1 MIGLGI
7 PGSENHIATPVSR
20 FLALLS
26 VMRLPTRTAEGIT
39 ALVRLL
45 APQTQ
50 ATVIP
55 HDPQQIVLPEPAGL
69 SKRSRICLKTRA
81 LLGNT
86 GTDVNSQ
93 LLMKLYTEDDGEAR
107 GWLPGGQLHTDLL
120 VLLRVYLGWRYQAR
134 LQLTLPV
141 SLLPP
146 AQLGNQRVQV
156 SRTGVLR
163 ASFAAPVAG
172 TVTVSLGRYQ
182 GLMPTSSTRDRESVT
197 HVSYTL

>member
-1 MIGLGI
+1 
-7 PGSENHIATPVSR
+7 
-20 FLALLS
+20 
-26 VMRLPTRTAEGIT
+26 
-39 ALVRLL
+39 
-45 APQTQ
+45 
-50 ATVIP
+50 
-55 HDPQQIVLPEPAGL
+55 
-69 SKRSRICLKTRA
+69 
-81 LLGNT
+81 
-86 GTDVNSQ
+86 
-93 LLMKLYTEDDGEAR
+93 MKLYTEDDGEAR

-163 ASFAAPVAG
+163 ASLLPQSPVRSRS
-172 TVTVSLGRYQ
+172 VSGRYQ

-197 HVSYTL
+197 HVSLHPINDMLSAYLPP